1 MLFRSPCVA
10 KRREAM
16 QNPNIDYVL
25 NYEELGA
32 WFIALNVQVAACDE
46 AEFRKESSAEAR
58 NFAVTGG
65 VAAAVNALLDDDK
78 KAQAHVINGLDKQ
91 AIRDLK
97 KFAKNGKCELG
108 NLIEVMACPGGC
120 LGGSST
126 VNAYKP
132 ALKQLTGY
140 VNESPAIKDVLVK
153 K

>member
-1 MLFRSPCVA
+1 
-10 KRREAM
+10 M

-32 WFIALNVQVAACDE
+32 WFVAMHVQVAECDE
-46 AEFRKESSAEAR
+46 SEYTQTSSAQAR
-58 NFAVTGG
+58 NFGVTGG
-65 VAAAVNALLDDDK
+65 VAAAVNSLLDEDK
-78 KAQAHVINGLDKQ
+78 KAKAHIINGLDKAQ
-91 AIRDLK
+91 IRDLK

-126 VNAYKP
+126 INAYRP
-132 ALKQLTGY
+132 ALKQVASY
-140 VNESPAIKDVLVK
+140 VEASPEIKDVLK